1 MVKIIKVI
9 CKKDKCRNNDNCKQI
24 TFMKDTWINTNII
37 EYYNWLRD
45 KTQISKNEQTGW
57 YAITTPFLGLF
68 NDNIE
73 IYTKMQNDRIILS
86 DDAQTL
92 SKLKLVG
99 ASLMQSPKRKEW
111 LDMILLNYGVEVN
124 NNELQTQGSEQD
136 FNQKKHN
143 LLCAISEIS
152 DMAMLAKHTVSSLFR
167 EDVKGFF
174 NEQNIIYTPQFIAK
188 GATGIEFTFDF
199 QIAGR
204 QKELVIKSF
213 NSLNKMNDSTF
224 LFGWEDIKDAR
235 EKISGKQLKGL
246 AIINDIE
253 KELKQEYLGA
263 LESKGAEIMMWSQRC
278 QPATLAKLNAA

>member
-1 MVKIIKVI
+1 M
-9 CKKDKCRNNDNCKQI
+9 NDN
-24 TFMKDTWINTNII
+24 WINNSIV
-37 EYYNWLRD
+37 EYYGWLRD

-73 IYTKMQNDRIILS
+73 IYVKLNNGRILLS
-86 DDAQTL
+86 DDGRTL
-92 SKLKLVG
+92 SNLRLTG
-99 ASLMQSPKRKEW
+99 SSFTQSPKRKEW
-111 LDMILLNYGVEVN
+111 LDMILLNYGIVLS
-124 NNELQTQGSEQD
+124 NNELQAESCEKD
-136 FNQKKHN
+136 FVQKKHN
-143 LLCAISEIS
+143 LLCAISEVS

-167 EDVKGFF
+167 EDVKRFF
-174 NEQNIIYTPQFIAK
+174 DEQNIIYTPQFIAK

-213 NSLNKMNDSTF
+213 NSLNKMNVPTF

-253 KELKQEYLGA
+253 KELKPEYIGA
-263 LESKGAEIMMWSQRC
+263 LESKGAEIIPWGQRH
-278 QPATLAKLNAA
+278 QPEMVGKLKAA